1 MNQSQF
7 SLADLIS
14 VLGALVFGYICFLS
28 INLLSYGNLTLNI
41 SLAVSFF
48 LVLGGLAFWVKWI
61 KRTNYPS
68 KAKRIIEWILLL
80 IFVIAAVISFRPYA
94 HYFELYNDKDAIIS
108 EVISNIEQAE
118 NMFDDYESYSDNRL
132 ELYENRLK
140 SVVQAKNVNP
150 NDYASFG
157 FVYDTDDDTQIENKM
172 FTLKTE
178 LYPNNYQELKDNDSI
193 WLISSKDKIEEW
205 KSIGI
210 VTVLKTLEAK
220 LNDSKRTLVQFS
232 TFKASGEL
240 ADDFA
245 FSITL
250 KDVSD
255 KIQTLEKPKTLLS
268 FTSAIGLY
276 LLMLF
281 SYFIT
286 KRSTRDPGIKVLFGG
301 NKSDKRL

>member
-1 MNQSQF
+1 MNQSKF

-14 VLGALVFGYICFLS
+14 VLGALVFGYVCFLS
-28 INLLSYGNLTLNI
+28 INLLSYGNLTISI

-48 LVLGGLAFWVKWI
+48 LVLGGLAFWIKWI

-68 KAKRIIEWILLL
+68 KTKRIIEWILLL
-80 IFVIAAVISFRPYA
+80 VFVIVAVISFHPYA

-118 NMFDDYESYSDNRL
+118 TMFDDYESYSNNRL

-150 NDYASFG
+150 NDYTSYG
-157 FVYDTDDDTQIENKM
+157 FVNGTNDDTQIENKM

-178 LYPNNYQELKDNDSI
+178 LYPNNYQELKHNDSI
-193 WLISSKDKIEEW
+193 WLTSSKDKVEEW

-220 LNDSKRTLVQFS
+220 LNDSKRTLVKFS

-245 FSITL
+245 FPITL
-250 KDVSD
+250 RDVSD

-268 FTSAIGLY
+268 FGSAIGLY